1 MRIPSTTI
9 KNNQILESV
18 RNLPRHHLGSVVYS
32 PGLEPPTSK
41 ASIGSR
47 LAYTTAPYII
57 PPCEGKENHT
67 LTVRIPKFYLSRKHR
82 EQVCLGAAVWGIE
95 IYSDDSDPLAAAIHS
110 GWIRGNWGDIADF
123 TMLELNPTAESK
135 DTTTEHQPT
144 LSAPPP
150 VPILPPPGKDLHLTL
165 LILPPLQQYPS
176 RINHGIKSRAWGND
190 HDGMSFRIEKIAW
203 VEERGERGVEARRK
217 RLKMMTGGKGGG
229 GFVRVGFGVGRGLGE
244 GEGKVGTVAA

>member
-1 MRIPSTTI
+1 MPSTTI

-47 LAYTTAPYII
+47 LPYTTAPYII

-67 LTVRIPKFYLSRKHR
+67 LTVRVPKFYLSRKHR
-82 EQVCLGAAVWGIE
+82 EQVCLHASLWGID

-110 GWIRGNWGDIADF
+110 GWIRGDWGDIADF
-123 TMLELNPTAESK
+123 TMLEINPTPESK
-135 DTTTEHQPT
+135 DTEHQPT

-150 VPILPPPGKDLHLTL
+150 FPMLPPPGNDLHITL

-176 RINHGIKSRAWGND
+176 RVNHGIKSRAWGND
-190 HDGMSFRIEKIAW
+190 HDGMSYRIEKIAW
-203 VEERGERGVEARRK
+203 VEEKAERGEKRNGEARRK
-217 RLKMMTGGKGGG
+217 RLKLTTGSKPSGP
-229 GFVRVGFGVGRGLGE
+229 FIHIGVGRRL

>member
-1 MRIPSTTI
+1 MPSTTI
-9 KNNQILESV
+9 KNNEILESV

-41 ASIGSR
+41 VSIGSR
-47 LAYTTAPYII
+47 LPYTTAPYII

-67 LTVRIPKFYLSRKHR
+67 LTIRVPKFYLSRKHR
-82 EQVCLGAAVWGIE
+82 EQVCLLAAVWGIE

-110 GWIRGNWGDIADF
+110 GWIRGDWGDIADF
-123 TMLELNPTAESK
+123 TMLEINPTAESK
-135 DTTTEHQPT
+135 DAERQST

-150 VPILPPPGKDLHLTL
+150 VPMLPPPGKDLHITL

-176 RINHGIKSRAWGND
+176 RVNHGIKSRGWGPD
-190 HDGMSFRIEKIAW
+190 HDGMSYRIEKIAW
-203 VEERGERGVEARRK
+203 VEEKAERGERRNGEARRK
-217 RLKMMTGGKGGG
+217 RLKLMTGSKVCGPVIHVGIGGH
-229 GFVRVGFGVGRGLGE
+229 L